1 MLNIIFT
8 NIKKNNFTIHFVDK
22 AAMDDKAP
30 KKEIEVFRESKD
42 FFEYF
47 EIPKYQELIIKRL
60 IPDYYFTT
68 IDNWSFDLNVEKI
81 LNIYL

>member
-1 MLNIIFT
+1 MEN
-8 NIKKNNFTIHFVDK
+8 
-22 AAMDDKAP
+22 KAP

-68 IDNWSFDLNVEKI
+68 IDNWSLDLNLEKI
-81 LNIYL
+81 FNISEYYTFENLFHFYYLFIHYI